1 MSFKKLCTTVVLA
14 LHLYTLEVM
23 AQSCETY
30 CTSYQETVSN
40 CAGQDPNING
50 SGPITLTDVDCMCTI
65 SNTENIAQ
73 CYECNFL
80 TGNSLEVLGDWVIV
94 CYTNLVSGTV
104 AAENCYN
111 QELIK
116 DSIGAPCASASSTTV
131 PTSVGLNV

>member
-1 MSFKKLCTTVVLA
+1 MSFKKLSTTVVLA
-14 LHLYTLEVM
+14 LHLYTLEVI

-30 CTSYQETVSN
+30 CTNFQEITASCV
-40 CAGQDPNING
+40 GQDPNITGN
-50 SGPITLTDVDCMCTI
+50 GPITLTDVDCMCTV

-80 TGNSLEVLGDWVIV
+80 TGTSLELLEAWVIV
-94 CYTNLVSGTV
+94 CYTSLVSGTV
-104 AAENCYN
+104 AAENCFN

-116 DSIGAPCASASSTTV
+116 GSIGAPCASASSTTV